1 MNLGDIINN
10 SFGYAKRLFTNIG
23 RLVILIILDIIPIV
37 NLITVGY
44 FAKAVRES
52 PASSDVPKLEG
63 YGEMFVQGLKV
74 AVAIIIYMI
83 IPLILIMSG
92 AFTPALGFGPYWM
105 MGTPQGWGMWTMGP
119 IGIVLIIA
127 GVVVGFLVAIIGA
140 IGIVHMIKS
149 NSFGKAFAFSEILKT
164 IGKIGWGKYLGWLII
179 MFVLGM
185 IVGWIGAI
193 SYVGWLITLIISPIY
208 GVFAA
213 RSAALIYTEG
223 APEGQYPPPPPASAP
238 AYPTSAPAAAPAGM
252 YCKFCGAPS
261 SVEATYC
268 QNCGQKIR

>member
-1 MNLGDIINN
+1 LNLGDIFNN
-10 SFGYAKRLFTNIG
+10 SFDYAKKLFSNIG
-23 RLVILIILDIIPIV
+23 RLVILIILNVIPIV

-44 FAKAVRES
+44 FAKAIRES
-52 PASSDVPKLEG
+52 PGSSDVPKLEG

-83 IPLILIMSG
+83 IPMILIISG
-92 AFTPALGFGPYWM
+92 AFTLALRFAPYWM
-105 MGTPQGWGMWTMGP
+105 NAPRGLSMWALGP
-119 IGIVLIIA
+119 IGIILVII
-127 GVVVGFLVAIIGA
+127 GVIVGFLIAIIA
-140 IGIVHMIKS
+140 VMGIVHMIKS
-149 NSFGKAFAFSEILKT
+149 HSFGKAFAFSEILKI

-193 SYVGWLITLIISPIY
+193 PYIGWLISLIISPIY

-213 RSAALIYTEG
+213 RSATLIYTEG
-223 APEGQYPPPPPASAP
+223 SPGGQYPPPPPAP
-238 AYPTSAPAAAPAGM
+238 AYPTPASVAAPAGM
-252 YCKFCGAPS
+252 YCKYCGAPS
-261 SVEATYC
+261 SAEATYC